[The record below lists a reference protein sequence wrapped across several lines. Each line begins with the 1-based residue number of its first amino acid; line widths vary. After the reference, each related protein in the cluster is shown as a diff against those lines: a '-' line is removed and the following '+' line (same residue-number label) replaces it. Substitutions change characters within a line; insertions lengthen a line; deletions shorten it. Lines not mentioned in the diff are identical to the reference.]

1 MECHWNNK
9 TYKTTQHAI
18 TRDWNEIFKN
28 KKNISGK
35 KHENFN
41 AIHVGI
47 YSMYHFI
54 GNINHVYK

>member
-1 MECHWNNK
+1 MPS
-9 TYKTTQHAI
+9 Q
-18 TRDWNEIFKN
+18 EIEMKYL
-28 KKNISGK
+28 KIKISLEK